1 MPSSRP
7 VRCEYQLW
15 CSVCIDDEV
24 VRVRGTDSLSAEP
37 VAGSYYVR
45 SRAGYSPLVRAEATG
60 MTRLTTL
67 ALTTLLAGSMATGGA
82 VAAKAQASSPQ
93 SLFEAG
99 KFQEAAQAANG
110 DGSEPGRWLRA
121 HALVRANQAG
131 QAREV
136 LGSLASGD
144 ENSPW
149 RLVAE
154 SMMAQIDG
162 NLDAAQSL
170 AERAAGAA
178 PDMFEAQY
186 QLGLV
191 KSARGD
197 FGGAADALQRATD
210 INGGFAYAHYY
221 AGLAYSK
228 SNRIDRAAGQ
238 FNAFVRQAPEA
249 PEVPAVQAILRTLK
263 GR

>member
-1 MPSSRP
+1 MIR
-7 VRCEYQLW
+7 L
-15 CSVCIDDEV
+15 
-24 VRVRGTDSLSAEP
+24 
-37 VAGSYYVR
+37 
-45 SRAGYSPLVRAEATG
+45 
-60 MTRLTTL
+60 TRLTL
-67 ALTTLLAGSMATGGA
+67 AVLLTASSAPG
-82 VAAKAQASSPQ
+82 VAAASNAQASSPQ

-99 KFQEAAQAANG
+99 KFQEAAQAASG

-154 SMMAQIDG
+154 STMAQIDG

-170 AERAAGAA
+170 AERAVSAA

-191 KSARGD
+191 RSARGD
-197 FGGAADALQRATD
+197 FEAAADALQRAAD
-210 INGGFAYAHYY
+210 LNGGFAYAHYY

-228 SNRIDRAAGQ
+228 AKRMDRAGAH
-238 FNAFVRQAPEA
+238 FDAFVRQAPAA
-249 PEVPAVQAILRTLK
+249 PETPAVQAILRTLK